1 MGPSIAEEEDIPLF
15 RTGFPI
21 FDRLGAQRIA
31 TLGYN
36 GGIEFVDRLTNTLL
50 DFYYDEAGYE
60 VIGEESEETIKNRD
74 YLRGRRFN

>member
-1 MGPSIAEEEDIPLF
+1 MGPILLMKRDIPLF
-15 RTGFPI
+15 RAGFPI

-50 DFYYDEAGYE
+50 DFYYDESGYE
-60 VIGEESEETIKNRD
+60 MVGKNQKKLIENNSFVREEI
-74 YLRGRRFN
+74 